1 MEDLALIETIVAVIN
16 SMTDLEK
23 KCAKIFTKLSK
34 AAHAPELAK
43 ALHEEQTDV
52 LNHIKRLKLI
62 AKLFPKTTKVA
73 QQGLQI
79 NSIKLAKNKTL
90 TQDIELI
97 FIANQLLAMKNN
109 QYDLMLKLLSKGNN
123 DHEIE
128 LIKQTI
134 TDNENTLIWINRTLM
149 QAIEE

>member
-1 MEDLALIETIVAVIN
+1 MEDVALNETLVSLIN
-16 SMTDLEK
+16 SMIDLEK
-23 KCAKIFTKLSK
+23 KCAKMFTKISI
-34 AAHAPELAK
+34 AAQAPELAK
-43 ALHEEQTDV
+43 AMHEEQTDV

-79 NSIKLAKNKTL
+79 NKIKLAKNKTL

-109 QYDLMLKLLSKGNN
+109 QYDLMLKLLSKGDN
-123 DHEIE
+123 DHAIE

-149 QAIEE
+149 QLIEE

>member
-23 KCAKIFTKLSK
+23 KCAKIFTKLSN

-62 AKLFPKTTKVA
+62 AKLFPKTTKFA

-90 TQDIELI
+90 AQDIELI

-109 QYDLMLKLLSKGNN
+109 QYDLMLKLLIKGDN
-123 DHEIE
+123 DHAIE

-149 QAIEE
+149 QSIEE

>member
-1 MEDLALIETIVAVIN
+1 MEDLAFNEIIVSLIN

-23 KCAKIFTKLSK
+23 KCAKIFTKLSI
-34 AAHAPELAK
+34 AALAPELAK

-52 LNHIKRLKLI
+52 LNHVKRLKLI

-79 NSIKLAKNKTL
+79 NSLKLVKNKTL
-90 TQDIELI
+90 TQDIEII

-109 QYDLMLKLLSKGNN
+109 QYELMLKLLSKGDN
-123 DHEIE
+123 DVATE
-128 LIKQTI
+128 LIKQTT

-149 QAIEE
+149 QSIDD

>member
-1 MEDLALIETIVAVIN
+1 MEDLELNGIIVSVIN
-16 SMTDLEK
+16 SMIDFEK
-23 KCAKIFTKLSK
+23 KCAKIFTKLSI
-34 AAHAPELAK
+34 AACAPELAK

-79 NSIKLAKNKTL
+79 NSLKLAKNKTV
-90 TQDIELI
+90 TQDIEII

-109 QYDLMLKLLSKGNN
+109 QYELMLKLLSKGDN
-123 DHEIE
+123 DVATE
-128 LIKQTI
+128 LIKQTT
-134 TDNENTLIWINRTLM
+134 TDNENTLIWINRTLI
-149 QAIEE
+149 QSIE

>member
-1 MEDLALIETIVAVIN
+1 MEDLALNETLVSVIN
-16 SMTDLEK
+16 SMNDLEK
-23 KCAKIFTKLSK
+23 KCAKIFSRLS
-34 AAHAPELAK
+34 AAALAPELAK

-62 AKLFPKTTKVA
+62 AKLYPKTKKIV
-73 QQGLQI
+73 QQSLQI
-79 NSIKLAKNKTL
+79 NSVKFSKKKTVI
-90 TQDIELI
+90 QDIEII

-109 QYDLMLKLLSKGNN
+109 QYDLMLKILSKGDNG
-123 DHEIE
+123 DAIE

-149 QAIEE
+149 QSIEE